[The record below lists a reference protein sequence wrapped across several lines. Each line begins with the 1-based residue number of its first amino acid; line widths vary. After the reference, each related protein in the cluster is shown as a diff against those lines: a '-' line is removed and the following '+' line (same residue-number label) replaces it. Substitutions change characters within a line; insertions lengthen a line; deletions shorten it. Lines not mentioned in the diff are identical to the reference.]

1 MTDILPVLIIGIAFD
16 LWPVVTLRV
25 LVNASSYFDC
35 LLTESGHC
43 LVASYLIVT
52 PAYIME
58 KKKKP
63 PVYTSAEE
71 TALQNISKAFL
82 MGKAFA
88 SLKIQKA

>member
-1 MTDILPVLIIGIAFD
+1 MTDILPVLIIGVAFD

-58 KKKKP
+58 KKKTTC
-63 PVYTSAEE
+63 VH
-71 TALQNISKAFL
+71 ISRRNSITKYFKSIFN
-82 MGKAFA
+82 G
-88 SLKIQKA
+88 

>member
-1 MTDILPVLIIGIAFD
+1 MTDILPVLIIGVAFD

-52 PAYIME
+52 PAY
-58 KKKKP
+58 KTTC
-63 PVYTSAEE
+63 VH
-71 TALQNISKAFL
+71 ISRRNSITKYFKSIFN
-82 MGKAFA
+82 G
-88 SLKIQKA
+88 